1 MKKYG
6 LSLLPLIMGLAVA
19 VLWQAGPGP
28 HPIFYLRAD
37 AGALLLL
44 LGLVISVAWGMG
56 LVLWA
61 AACRDCALTLDRF
74 RQEQAEA
81 HHRFIRRLDH
91 ELKNPL
97 TAIRAGLVNLV
108 ERGDR
113 SALTSVQ
120 AQVDRLARLTADLR
134 KLAELET
141 QPIEQEPVDLG
152 QLLDEVLE
160 LARESRQS
168 AAYPISLNLPRVP
181 WPLPGVDGDRDLLF
195 LALHNLVDNACKFC
209 SPDDTIEIRAF
220 EDGPSV
226 VVAVADSGPGVHE
239 DDLPHLGE
247 ELYRGSAAR
256 SIEGSGLGLALVQ
269 AIVNRHGGT
278 MTIRS
283 RLGQG
288 TLVALRF
295 PAMRGGK
302 MKAEPR

>member
-1 MKKYG
+1 MRKYG
-6 LSLLPLIMGLAVA
+6 LPFLPLIMGLAVA
-19 VLWQAGPGP
+19 VLWQAWLGT
-28 HPIFYLRAD
+28 HPILYMRVD
-37 AGALLLL
+37 VGALSLL
-44 LGLVISVAWGMG
+44 LGLVGSVAWGMG
-56 LVLWA
+56 LTLWA
-61 AACRDCALTLDRF
+61 VAHHSSGLILERF

-108 ERGDR
+108 EPGDG

-134 KLAELET
+134 KLADLET
-141 QPIEQEPVDLG
+141 QPIEEEPVELG
-152 QLLDEVLE
+152 PLLDQVLE
-160 LARESRQS
+160 LARERRKS
-168 AAYPISLNLPRVP
+168 AGCPISLNLPRVP
-181 WPLPGVDGDRDLLF
+181 WPLPPVEGDRDLLF

-209 SPDDTIEIRAF
+209 GPDDMIEIRAF

-226 VVAVADSGPGVHE
+226 VIAVADNGPGVHE

-247 ELYRGSAAR
+247 ELYRGSATM
-256 SIEGSGLGLALVQ
+256 SVEGSGLGLALVQ
-269 AIVNRHGGT
+269 AIVKRHGGT

-288 TLVALRF
+288 TVVALRF
-295 PAMRGGK
+295 PAMRSGK
-302 MKAEPR
+302 VKVER

>member
-1 MKKYG
+1 MRKYG
-6 LSLLPLIMGLAVA
+6 LPFLPLIIGLAVA
-19 VLWQAGPGP
+19 VLWQARLGT
-28 HPIFYLRAD
+28 HPILYMRVDVGTLS
-37 AGALLLL
+37 LL
-44 LGLVISVAWGMG
+44 LGLVGSVAWGMG
-56 LVLWA
+56 LILWA
-61 AACRDCALTLDRF
+61 VARRSSGLTLERF

-108 ERGDR
+108 ERGDDG

-120 AQVDRLARLTADLR
+120 AQVDRLTRLTADLR
-134 KLAELET
+134 KLADLET

-160 LARESRQS
+160 CARERRKS
-168 AAYPISLNLPRVP
+168 AAGPISLNLPRVP
-181 WPLPGVDGDRDLLF
+181 WPLPPVEGDRDLLF

-209 SPDDTIEIRAF
+209 VPDDMIEIRAF

-226 VVAVADSGPGVHE
+226 VIAVADNGPGVHE

-247 ELYRGSAAR
+247 ELYRGNAAR
-256 SIEGSGLGLALVQ
+256 SVEGSGLGLALVQ
-269 AIVNRHGGT
+269 AIVKRHGGT

-295 PAMRGGK
+295 PAMRSGK
-302 MKAEPR
+302 VKVER